1 MLRVRRSKS
10 DVQVPDYLGLQ
21 DRKLDLPDRGPLSGG
36 SDTVLSPVVQ
46 TRFESAVLVIPVIG
60 ARLD

>member
-1 MLRVRRSKS
+1 
-10 DVQVPDYLGLQ
+10 LQ

-46 TRFESAVLVIPVIG
+46 TCFESAVLVIPVIG